1 MAMSSSVLIPECNS
15 DEKEKV
21 PDPVKK
27 PGMTLISYKALSK
40 LLNSSE
46 PISSWGKMWEE

>member
-1 MAMSSSVLIPECNS
+1 MAMSSSVLIPEPNS

-27 PGMTLISYKALSK
+27 SGLTF
-40 LLNSSE
+40 LLLAIK
-46 PISSWGKMWEE
+46 P